1 MRQSIP
7 SVCRPVARL
16 AAATRLDPRL
26 ERHSALVVLGLGGA
40 GNRPPRF
47 GGLLAGVFRR
57 ATGKVRG
64 EKSGGV
70 GADGVWRWSDRRQPW
85 VLNTLELSTAFM
97 DLARL
102 RFYNDVRTQ
111 TNNLESHPARS
122 LNFRHA
128 AKPLLPEGF
137 YLPLPRQKLTSVVSH
152 AKTNLGISF
161 QEKAN

>member
-1 MRQSIP
+1 MTAID
-7 SVCRPVARL
+7 CAPVYSL
-16 AAATRLDPRL
+16 SLP
-26 ERHSALVVLGLGGA
+26 A

-122 LNFRHA
+122 LNFHHA

-137 YLPLPRQKLTSVVSH
+137 YLPLPRQKVTSVVSH
-152 AKTNLGISF
+152 AKTNLGNSF
-161 QEKAN
+161 QEKSELREDKNGSPLILTKDGQTNQR